1 MDMYS
6 RKTLGEACGLSLASI
21 TRHLKANTYGIQG
34 ARLPKEPGVGVRFSW
49 AKAQRFVKAMQAKH
63 GRKEAA

>member
-6 RKTLGEACGLSLASI
+6 RKSLAAACGISLATI

-34 ARLPKEPGVGVRFSW
+34 ARLPKEPGVGVRISA
-49 AKAQRFVKAMQAKH
+49 AKAERFVKAMQAKH